1 MSFSKAQKTEVVSGY
16 RIHATDTGSPEVQ
29 AALLSERISYLTE
42 HFKSHPKDHHSRR
55 GLLQLVGQRR
65 RLLEYLKGK
74 DRERYSVLIGKLGIR
89 K

>member
-65 RLLEYLKGK
+65 RLIEYLKGK
-74 DRERYSVLIGKLGIR
+74 DLERYRGLVGRLGIR

>member
-1 MSFSKAQKTEVVSGY
+1 MSFSKAQKSEVVSGY
-16 RIHATDTGSPEVQ
+16 RIHEKDTGSPEVQ
-29 AALLSERISYLTE
+29 AALLSERINYLTE

-74 DRERYSVLIGKLGIR
+74 DRERYGVLIGKLGIR